1 MYFNNFPK
9 IYYDFPTKTG
19 QDNTLHILTD
29 VTQNV
34 RIRKEVLDNITLY
47 DEYDMMD
54 GETVEMVA
62 EKIYGNAEYHWIIML
77 ANQRYDYLKDF
88 PMSSNELYQHV
99 EQVYGEGNL
108 LEVHHYERDG
118 RTVEGVA
125 TMRVPPEAHLL
136 IRKHDFIYTGKA
148 NARVE
153 SISYEFVASSVQNL
167 SKLKTYTG
175 VKVYSAPLST
185 RTINDYLGTATLYSY
200 NQTNGALVLGNIDI
214 PIGRSA
220 TEIKSIYTEDNEFK
234 CTVSPSSF
242 GQPLISVLVD
252 YGRFVAGESVTV
264 RGFRINDD
272 GNNEFTNIVNYNIP
286 QSGGFTVN
294 ENYRTV
300 TNYDYELEL
309 NESKRRIKIISP
321 QLVTQIVDEFTKLI
335 TP

>member
-9 IYYDFPTKTG
+9 IYYDFPTKEG

-29 VTQNV
+29 ITQNV

-47 DEYDMMD
+47 DEYDMLD
-54 GETVEMVA
+54 GETPEMVA

-88 PMSSNELYQHV
+88 PMSSGELYQFV
-99 EQVYGEGNL
+99 ERKYGEDNIY
-108 LEVHHYERDG
+108 EVHHYERDG
-118 RTVEGVA
+118 LVVEGVA
-125 TMRVPPEAHLL
+125 TMRVPPLAHAE
-136 IRKHDFIYTGKA
+136 IKKFDFIYTAKA

-153 SISYEFVASSVQNL
+153 SISYEFASSNAIYL
-167 SKLKTYTG
+167 TKLKTYSG
-175 VKVYSAPLST
+175 VKVYDAPLAT
-185 RTINDYLGTATLYSY
+185 RTINNYLGTATLYSY
-200 NQTNGALVLGNIDI
+200 NQSNGAVVLGNIEI

-220 TEIKSIYTEDNEFK
+220 AEIKSIYTEPDQFQ
-234 CTVSPSSF
+234 CDVSLSTS

-252 YGRFVAGESVTV
+252 YGKFTPGEDVTV
-264 RGFRINDD
+264 RGFRVNDN
-272 GNNEFTNIVNYNIP
+272 GVRELTNVVSYTVP
-286 QSGGFTVN
+286 QNGGFVLN
-294 ENYRTV
+294 ENYRLL

-321 QLVTQIVDEFTKLI
+321 QLVTQIVDEFSKLI